1 MATETRTL
9 VERWLEA
16 GDSADLDAF
25 DACLHH
31 DVVVHAPL
39 GLSTRGLEAEKD
51 VWRAA
56 LDAIPDLRHAVQEVV
71 VEGAT
76 VAVRAIVTGTLLREF
91 AGIPATGRVFEI
103 DQMVFAHVRDG
114 KLKEIWEVAD
124 VARILRNQDQ

>member
-1 MATETRTL
+1 MATEAKTL

-16 GDSADLDAF
+16 GDSADLDMF
-25 DACLHH
+25 DDCLHQ

-39 GLSTRGLEAEKD
+39 GLSTTGLEAEKN

-71 VEGAT
+71 VEGPT
-76 VAVRAIVTGTLLREF
+76 IAVRVIVTGTLLREF
-91 AGIPATGRVFEI
+91 AGIPATGRAFEM
-103 DQMVFAHVRDG
+103 DQMVFAHVREG

-124 VARILRNQDQ
+124 VARILREPDR

>member
-1 MATETRTL
+1 MAAEARTL

-16 GDSADLDAF
+16 GDRGDLDSF
-25 DACLHH
+25 DDWLHP

-39 GLSTRGLEAEKD
+39 GLSTSGVAAEKD

-56 LDAIPDLRHAVQEVV
+56 LDAIPDLRHAVQEMV

-76 VAVRAIVTGTLLREF
+76 IAARVVVTGTLLGEF
-91 AGIPATGRVFEI
+91 AGIAATGRAFEM
-103 DQMVFAHVRDG
+103 DQMIFAHVRDG

-124 VARILRNQDQ
+124 VTRVLRGPGR

>member
-1 MATETRTL
+1 MATEAKTL

-16 GDSADLDAF
+16 GDSADLDMF
-25 DACLHH
+25 DDCLHQ

-39 GLSTRGLEAEKD
+39 GLSTTGLEAEKD

-71 VEGAT
+71 VEGPT
-76 VAVRAIVTGTLLREF
+76 IAVRVIVTGTLLREF
-91 AGIPATGRVFEI
+91 AGIPATGRAFEM
-103 DQMVFAHVRDG
+103 DQMVLAHVSEG

-124 VARILRNQDQ
+124 VARVLRGSDR